1 MNALRN
7 VLRLAAPLAALT
19 LFATSA
25 SAAVD
30 EDMKSLA
37 SKSGCLTCHSIESG
51 APGPNGMAPIG
62 PAWQDVA
69 KMYQGKP
76 GADAFLTRVV
86 LEGGCRLSMD
96 GRGAWRDNVFVERLW
111 RSVKYERVYL
121 KAYDS
126 VSAARGDIAEYL
138 AWYNAHRGHSS
149 LDRLTPDEAYFAGLP
164 ALKLAA

>member
-7 VLRLAAPLAALT
+7 VLRLAALA

-30 EDMKSLA
+30 DDMKSLA

-51 APGPNGMAPIG
+51 APAPNGMAPIG

-76 GADAFLTRVV
+76 GADVFLTRVV
-86 LEGGCRLSMD
+86 VEGSNPYGSHWKDKVSGLAMPPNKVAIQEVD
-96 GRGAWRDNVFVERLW
+96 AKKL
-111 RSVKYERVYL
+111 VKWIL
-121 KAYDS
+121 T
-126 VSAARGDIAEYL
+126 L
-138 AWYNAHRGHSS
+138 A
-149 LDRLTPDEAYFAGLP
+149 P
-164 ALKLAA
+164 K

>member
-7 VLRLAAPLAALT
+7 VLRLAALA

-30 EDMKSLA
+30 DDMKSLA

-76 GADAFLTRVV
+76 GADVFLTRVV
-86 LEGGCRLSMD
+86 LEGSNPYGSHWKDKVSGLAMPPNKVAIKEAD
-96 GRGAWRDNVFVERLW
+96 AKKL
-111 RSVKYERVYL
+111 VKWIL
-121 KAYDS
+121 T
-126 VSAARGDIAEYL
+126 L
-138 AWYNAHRGHSS
+138 A
-149 LDRLTPDEAYFAGLP
+149 P
-164 ALKLAA
+164 K

>member
-7 VLRLAAPLAALT
+7 VLRLAAPLAALA

-25 SAAVD
+25 SASVD
-30 EDMKSLA
+30 DDMKSLA

-76 GADAFLTRVV
+76 GADVFLTRVV
-86 LEGGCRLSMD
+86 LEGSNPYGSHWKDKVSGLAMPPNKVAIKEVD
-96 GRGAWRDNVFVERLW
+96 AKKL
-111 RSVKYERVYL
+111 VKWIL
-121 KAYDS
+121 T
-126 VSAARGDIAEYL
+126 L
-138 AWYNAHRGHSS
+138 A
-149 LDRLTPDEAYFAGLP
+149 P
-164 ALKLAA
+164 K

>member
-7 VLRLAAPLAALT
+7 VLRLAALA

-30 EDMKSLA
+30 DDMKSLA

-76 GADAFLTRVV
+76 GADVFLTRVV
-86 LEGGCRLSMD
+86 LEGSNPYGSHWKDKVSGLAMPPNKVAIQEVD
-96 GRGAWRDNVFVERLW
+96 AKKL
-111 RSVKYERVYL
+111 VKWIL
-121 KAYDS
+121 T
-126 VSAARGDIAEYL
+126 L
-138 AWYNAHRGHSS
+138 A
-149 LDRLTPDEAYFAGLP
+149 P
-164 ALKLAA
+164 K

>member
-7 VLRLAAPLAALT
+7 VLRLAALA

-30 EDMKSLA
+30 DDMKSLA
-37 SKSGCLTCHSIESG
+37 IKSGCLTCHSIESG

-76 GADAFLTRVV
+76 GADVFLTRVV
-86 LEGGCRLSMD
+86 LEGSNPYGSHWKDKVSGLAMPPNKVAIKEVD
-96 GRGAWRDNVFVERLW
+96 AKKL
-111 RSVKYERVYL
+111 VKWIL
-121 KAYDS
+121 T
-126 VSAARGDIAEYL
+126 L
-138 AWYNAHRGHSS
+138 A
-149 LDRLTPDEAYFAGLP
+149 P
-164 ALKLAA
+164 K

>member
-7 VLRLAAPLAALT
+7 VLRLAALA

-30 EDMKSLA
+30 DDMKSLA

-76 GADAFLTRVV
+76 GADVFLTRVV
-86 LEGGCRLSMD
+86 LEGSNPYGSHWKDKVSGLAMPPNKVAIKEVD
-96 GRGAWRDNVFVERLW
+96 AKKL
-111 RSVKYERVYL
+111 VKWIL
-121 KAYDS
+121 T
-126 VSAARGDIAEYL
+126 L
-138 AWYNAHRGHSS
+138 A
-149 LDRLTPDEAYFAGLP
+149 P
-164 ALKLAA
+164 K

>member
-7 VLRLAAPLAALT
+7 VLRVAALA

-30 EDMKSLA
+30 DDIKSLA

-76 GADAFLTRVV
+76 GADVFLTRVV
-86 LEGGCRLSMD
+86 LEGSNPYGSHWKDKVSGLAMPPNKVAIKEVD
-96 GRGAWRDNVFVERLW
+96 AKKL
-111 RSVKYERVYL
+111 VKWIL
-121 KAYDS
+121 T
-126 VSAARGDIAEYL
+126 L
-138 AWYNAHRGHSS
+138 A
-149 LDRLTPDEAYFAGLP
+149 P
-164 ALKLAA
+164 K

>member
-7 VLRLAAPLAALT
+7 VLRLAALA

-30 EDMKSLA
+30 DDMKSLA

-76 GADAFLTRVV
+76 GADVFLTRVV
-86 LEGGCRLSMD
+86 VEGSNPYGSHWKDKVSGLAMPPNKVAIQEVD
-96 GRGAWRDNVFVERLW
+96 AKKL
-111 RSVKYERVYL
+111 VKWIL
-121 KAYDS
+121 T
-126 VSAARGDIAEYL
+126 L
-138 AWYNAHRGHSS
+138 A
-149 LDRLTPDEAYFAGLP
+149 P
-164 ALKLAA
+164 K

>member
-7 VLRLAAPLAALT
+7 VLRLAALA

-25 SAAVD
+25 SAAVND
-30 EDMKSLA
+30 DMKSLA

-76 GADAFLTRVV
+76 GADVFLTRVV
-86 LEGGCRLSMD
+86 LEGSNPYGSHWKDKVSGLAMPPNKVAIKEVD
-96 GRGAWRDNVFVERLW
+96 AKKL
-111 RSVKYERVYL
+111 VKWIL
-121 KAYDS
+121 T
-126 VSAARGDIAEYL
+126 L
-138 AWYNAHRGHSS
+138 A
-149 LDRLTPDEAYFAGLP
+149 P
-164 ALKLAA
+164 K

>member
-7 VLRLAAPLAALT
+7 VLRLAALA

-30 EDMKSLA
+30 DDMKSLA

-76 GADAFLTRVV
+76 GADVFLTRVV
-86 LEGGCRLSMD
+86 LEGSNPYGSHWKDKVSGLAMPPNKV
-96 GRGAWRDNVFVERLW
+96 AIKEVEAKKL
-111 RSVKYERVYL
+111 VKWIL
-121 KAYDS
+121 T
-126 VSAARGDIAEYL
+126 L
-138 AWYNAHRGHSS
+138 APR
-149 LDRLTPDEAYFAGLP
+149 
-164 ALKLAA
+164 